1 VDQSERAE
9 GDRRGPGAGV
19 RNERKPIAQAVD
31 IRPSPPQIHPA
42 RRRPEGRRPAPARD
56 HSRTFALSHF
66 RTLQSPVPHYLRELN
81 PEQQQAALATEGP
94 VLVLAG
100 AGSGKT
106 RMLVHRIAYLIRDR
120 RIDPRNILAVTFTNK
135 AAKEMQERVARIVGK
150 EAKGVLLSTFHS
162 LGARILRDFGDRV
175 GLPKDFSIYPTGD
188 QTAAIKRIMT
198 EEVHVTA
205 TKGEDAYDI
214 KRVLFTISDWKN
226 RLIPPDQARR
236 EVAEGMVKGD
246 RSDDYAVLAAD
257 VYPRYEQSLRAA
269 GACDFDD
276 LLLLPVQILRE
287 HADVRERMWKRWRYL
302 MIDEYQDT
310 NGAQLEMARLLAGP
324 HKNLCV
330 VGDDDHSIYG
340 WRGADATNI
349 LDFER
354 HYPGARVILMEENY
368 RSTQRILDAANGVI
382 AHNTARKAKRL
393 RTGNGPGPKID
404 LWTFGEDKDKPAD
417 EVEAEMIAS
426 EIGVRRFREQLGWGD
441 FAVLYRTNLQ
451 SKPIEEQL
459 RAANIPY
466 RVVGGQSFFDRKEVS
481 DLVAY
486 LRVILNPR
494 DEVALR
500 RIVNYPVR
508 GIGRTTLLKLVE
520 AARAVPQPLYETLKR
535 VEGVD
540 GVNRAQA
547 EAVRAFVEMMEE
559 LRMEFHSTQAAID
572 HGITTQRTLVG
583 FARELVKRV
592 RLEEAVR
599 ADNAKSERAAEV
611 RVEILRE
618 FVASIERYEERTW
631 ASRPPPDEEDS
642 WDPPSLRAF
651 LERVSLSDEDD
662 RKDKEDENPELVT
675 LMTMHSAKGLEFS
688 HVFIVGLEED
698 ILPHSRSVKAA
709 DAAQAEAEEAWEQFD
724 ANGTGDPIAEERR
737 LFYVG
742 ITRARHRLTLSGCAT
757 RRQRGDAMPRQP
769 SRFIKEI
776 PAELLEHRNAG
787 AGVMTSL
794 TPEESKELRTNFF
807 AEMKAK
813 LASG

>member
-1 VDQSERAE
+1 MP
-9 GDRRGPGAGV
+9 RRTHALP
-19 RNERKPIAQAVD
+19 
-31 IRPSPPQIHPA
+31 
-42 RRRPEGRRPAPARD
+42 
-56 HSRTFALSHF
+56 HSRT
-66 RTLQSPVPHYLRELN
+66 LQVHVPHYLRELN

-106 RMLVHRIAYLIRDR
+106 RMLIHRIAYLIRDR
-120 RIDPRNILAVTFTNK
+120 KVDPRHILAVTFTNK
-135 AAKEMQERVARIVGK
+135 AAKEMQERVARIVGR

-162 LGARILRDFGDRV
+162 LGARILRDHGDRV

-188 QTAAIKRIMT
+188 QLAAVKRIMT

-205 TKGEDAYDI
+205 TMGDDAYDV
-214 KRVLFTISDWKN
+214 KRILFAISDWKN
-226 RLIPPDQARR
+226 RLVTPEQARR
-236 EVAEGMVKGD
+236 EVAEGPIKGN
-246 RSDDYAVLAAD
+246 RTDDYAVLASD

-276 LLLLPVQILRE
+276 LLLLPVTLLRE
-287 HADVRERMWKRWRYL
+287 HADVRERMWKRWRYV

-330 VGDDDHSIYG
+330 VGDDDQSIYA

-354 HYPGARVILMEENY
+354 HYPGARVVVMEENY
-368 RSTQRILDAANGVI
+368 RSTQRILDAANAVI
-382 AHNTARKAKRL
+382 AHNTARKAKVL
-393 RTGNGPGPKID
+393 RTGNGPGPKLD
-404 LWTFGEDKDKPAD
+404 LWTFGEESSKGA
-417 EVEAEMIAS
+417 EELEAEMIAS

-466 RVVGGQSFFDRKEVS
+466 RVVGGQSFFDRKEVA

-486 LRVILNPR
+486 LRVILNPK

-520 AARAVPQPLYETLKR
+520 AVRAVPHPLYETLKT
-535 VEGVD
+535 VESVD
-540 GVNRAQA
+540 GINRAQA
-547 EAVRAFVEMMEE
+547 EAVRAFVDMMEE

-572 HGITTQRTLVG
+572 HGITTDRSLVG

-611 RVEILRE
+611 RVDILRD
-618 FVASIERYEERTW
+618 FVASIERYEQRTW
-631 ASRPPPDEEDS
+631 ADRPPPDEEDA

-651 LERVSLSDEDD
+651 LERVSLTEDDD

-709 DAAQAEAEEAWEQFD
+709 DAAQADAEEAWKTWD
-724 ANGTGDPIAEERR
+724 ANGAGDPIAEERR

-742 ITRARHRLTLSGCAT
+742 ITRARHRLTLSGCSV
-757 RRQRGDAMPRQP
+757 RRQRGDASVRQP
-769 SRFIKEI
+769 SRFLKEL
-776 PAELLEHRNAG
+776 PPELLEHRNAG
-787 AGVMTSL
+787 AGITSL
-794 TPEESKELRTNFF
+794 TPEESKEFKANFW
-807 AEMKAK
+807 AKMKADLK
-813 LASG
+813 PK

>member
-1 VDQSERAE
+1 M
-9 GDRRGPGAGV
+9 
-19 RNERKPIAQAVD
+19 
-31 IRPSPPQIHPA
+31 
-42 RRRPEGRRPAPARD
+42 
-56 HSRTFALSHF
+56 SH
-66 RTLQSPVPHYLRELN
+66 VPHYLRELN

-120 RIDPRNILAVTFTNK
+120 RIDPRHILAVTFTNK
-135 AAKEMQERVARIVGK
+135 AAMEMRERVARIVGK
-150 EAKGVLLSTFHS
+150 EARGVLLSTFHS
-162 LGARILRDFGDRV
+162 LGARILREHGALV

-205 TKGEDAYDI
+205 TRGEDAYDV
-214 KRVLFTISDWKN
+214 KRVLFSISDWKN
-226 RLIPPDQARR
+226 RLVTPEQARR
-236 EVAEGMVKGD
+236 EIVEGGVKGD
-246 RSDDYAVLAAD
+246 RGDDYAVLAAD

-287 HADVRERMWKRWRYL
+287 HAEVRERMWKRWRYL

-330 VGDDDHSIYG
+330 VGDDDQSIYG

-354 HYPGARVILMEENY
+354 HYPGARVIVMEENY

-382 AHNTARKAKRL
+382 AHNTSRKPKRL

-404 LWTFGEDKDKPAD
+404 LWTFGEESSKAAD
-417 EVEAEMIAS
+417 EVEGEMIAS

-451 SKPIEEQL
+451 SKPIEEAL

-486 LRVILNPR
+486 LRVVLNPK

-508 GIGRTTLLKLVE
+508 GIGRTTLLRLVE

-535 VEGVD
+535 VESVD

-547 EAVRAFVEMMEE
+547 EAVRAFVDMMEE
-559 LRMEFHSTQAAID
+559 LRMEFHATQAAID
-572 HGITTQRTLVG
+572 HGVTTGRTLVG

-611 RVEILRE
+611 RIDILRD
-618 FVASIERYEERTW
+618 FVGSIERYEERTW
-631 ASRPPPDEEDS
+631 ASRPPPDEEDD
-642 WDPPSLRAF
+642 WDPPSLRGF
-651 LERVSLSDEDD
+651 LERVSLTDEDD
-662 RKDKEDENPELVT
+662 RKDREDENPELVT

-698 ILPHSRSVKAA
+698 ILPHSRSSKAA
-709 DAAQAEAEEAWEQFD
+709 AAAEAAAEEAWEPFES
-724 ANGTGDPIAEERR
+724 NGAADPIAEERR

-757 RRQRGDAMPRQP
+757 RRQRGDAIPRQP
-769 SRFIKEI
+769 SRFLKEI
-776 PAELLEHRNAG
+776 PADLLEQRNAG
-787 AGVMTSL
+787 AGVTSL
-794 TPEESKELRTNFF
+794 TQEESKELKSNFF
-807 AEMKAK
+807 AQMKAM
-813 LASG
+813 LGNG